1 MRRRRWRSCCGKWGK
16 GETNRLSYS
25 AGNLASTIY
34 NAEKPKIQNKFTI
47 KLKPIIL
54 ILVYKVYKFKRK
66 GSREKM
72 HAS

>member
-1 MRRRRWRSCCGKWGK
+1 MESGK

-54 ILVYKVYKFKRK
+54 ILFIKFISLRGK
-66 GSREKM
+66 GVGKKCM
-72 HAS
+72 LANNIAIIT